1 MTETYFSAQTTKLEY
16 KDGGS
21 YKQLKAATSIPEVG
35 GTPDEISTDS
45 LDNEKYHTSINGLQ
59 PALKMDIPFN
69 LINPTI
75 AESNIKAVYDMKE
88 AGTEYEFR
96 ITYASGITV
105 EFSSKVEYSFDARNV
120 NELETF
126 TLHLSAVGEPT
137 ITLPIES
144 L

>member
-21 YKQLKAATSIPEVG
+21 YKQLKAATSIPEIG

-45 LDNEKYHTSINGLQ
+45 LDNVNYHTSINGLM
-59 PALKMDIPFN
+59 PAMTLDIPFN

-88 AGTEYEFR
+88 AGTEYDFR

-105 EFSSKVEYSFDARNV
+105 EFKSKVNYSFDARNV

-137 ITLPIES
+137 ITLPNS